1 MRSHKV
7 GVCLFV
13 LLLLLAHCLAEEAD
27 DRKRGGKGKGKGK
40 GGKKPKPGKNGK
52 KPKPAATVD
61 EELEEQLNRSI
72 EDINAKMYELVVA
85 LNLLPG

>member
-27 DRKRGGKGKGKGK
+27 DRKRGGKGKGKG
-40 GGKKPKPGKNGK
+40 GKKPRPGKNGK

-61 EELEEQLNRSI
+61 EELEKQLNRSI
-72 EDINAKMYELVVA
+72 EDINAKMYELVTA
-85 LNLLPG
+85 IDLLPG